1 MKNYIK
7 IYILFISI
15 FLLTGCSKDDDAND
29 SSKYLGVFVGEVYFS
44 DGNNEVNWDIAEVEV
59 IKVGESYEISF
70 PGEIP
75 NLVDVEYEDHGSALL
90 NIDASEDHLV
100 RITDI
105 TLQVNYTDSEGR
117 YWKANCER

>member
-1 MKNYIK
+1 MKNCIK
-7 IYILFISI
+7 ISILFISI
-15 FLLTGCSKDDDAND
+15 FLLTGCSNDDDAND
-29 SSKYLGVFVGEVYFS
+29 SSKYEGIFIGEVYFS

>member
-15 FLLTGCSKDDDAND
+15 FLLTGCSNDDDAND
-29 SSKYLGVFVGEVYFS
+29 SSKYEGIFIGEVYFS

>member
-1 MKNYIK
+1 MKNCIK
-7 IYILFISI
+7 ISILFISI

-29 SSKYLGVFVGEVYFS
+29 SSKYEGIFIGEVYFS

>member
-15 FLLTGCSKDDDAND
+15 FLLTGCSNDDDAND
-29 SSKYLGVFVGEVYFS
+29 SSKYEGFFIGEVYFS
-44 DGNNEVNWDIAEVEV
+44 DGNNEINWDIAEVEV

-75 NLVDVEYEDHGSALL
+75 NLVDVEYEDFGSSLL
-90 NIDASEDHLV
+90 NIEANEDHLV

-105 TLQVNYTDSEGR
+105 TLQVNFTNDEGM

>member
-15 FLLTGCSKDDDAND
+15 FLLTGCSNDDDAND
-29 SSKYLGVFVGEVYFS
+29 SSKYEGIFIGEVYFS

-105 TLQVNYTDSEGR
+105 TLQVNFTNDEGM

>member
-1 MKNYIK
+1 MKNCIK
-7 IYILFISI
+7 ISILFISI

-29 SSKYLGVFVGEVYFS
+29 SSKYLGVFVGEVFFT
-44 DGNNEVNWDIAEVEV
+44 DGINEVNWDIAEVEV

-100 RITDI
+100 RITNI
-105 TLQVNYTDSEGR
+105 TLQVNFTNDEGM

>member
-15 FLLTGCSKDDDAND
+15 FLLTGCSNDDDAND
-29 SSKYLGVFVGEVYFS
+29 SSKYEGFFIGEVYFS
-44 DGNNEVNWDIAEVEV
+44 DGNNEINWDIAEVEV